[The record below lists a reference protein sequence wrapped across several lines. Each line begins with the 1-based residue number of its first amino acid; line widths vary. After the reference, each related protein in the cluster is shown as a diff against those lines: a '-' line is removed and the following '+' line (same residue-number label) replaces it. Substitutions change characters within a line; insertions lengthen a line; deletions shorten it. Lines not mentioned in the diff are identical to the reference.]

1 MTAKGRIAV
10 FSLDAKLGREVRGAT
25 RYTFLATLLAS
36 HGYEVDFVTSS
47 FQHWDKE
54 PRDVEHFDA
63 ATDAYHV
70 QFISEPGYPKNMCPQ
85 RIWSHHVAAGRAAQF
100 FEEHHGDYQLI
111 YCQIPPNDI
120 TRAIGRVAQRHG
132 IPFVVDVND
141 LWPEAFRVALD
152 VPVVSD
158 ILFAPFERQA
168 RDAYS
173 LASAIVGTSDEYS
186 LRGFRDRPNNVPRL
200 TVYVGND
207 LDEFDAGVAAHAREV
222 EKPAGEFWLIYA
234 GTMSANYDLG
244 TLIRA
249 VARIQKSQ
257 PNVKL
262 KLLGDG
268 PARAGFEQVAHECGA
283 DVDFLGYQ
291 PYDAMAAWLAASD
304 VTVNSLIRK
313 AAQSIVTKIG
323 DYLAAGI
330 PMINTSLSPEFSAK
344 VAADGFGVNVEPE
357 DVNALERVIL
367 QLLVDEDGRARMG
380 AIARRIAEEQFD
392 RKHSYARIVELIDSL
407 VK

>member
-63 ATDAYHV
+63 ATDAYRI
-70 QFISEPGYPKNMCPQ
+70 QFIEEPGYPKNMCPQ
-85 RIWSHHVAAGRAAQF
+85 RIWSHHVAASRAAEF
-100 FEEHHGDYQLI
+100 FEEHHDYQLI

-120 TRAIGRVAQRHG
+120 TRAIGRVARRHG

-168 RDAYS
+168 CDAYA

-186 LRGFRDRPNNVPRL
+186 ARGFKDRAADVPRL

-222 EKPAGEFWLIYA
+222 EKPADEFWLIYA

-244 TLIRA
+244 TLIQA
-249 VARIQKSQ
+249 VARIQQ
-257 PNVKL
+257 TEPRVKL

-268 PARAGFEQVAHECGA
+268 PAREGFEQVARESGA

-304 VTVNSLIRK
+304 VTVNSLIAK

-344 VAADGFGVNVEPE
+344 VEADGFGVNVQPE
-357 DVNALERVIL
+357 DVDALERVIME
-367 QLLVDEDGRARMG
+367 LLADADGRVRMG
-380 AIARRIAEEQFD
+380 KIARRIAEEQFD
-392 RKHSYARIVELIDSL
+392 RKHSYVRIVELIDSL
-407 VK
+407 VE